1 MEDFTFPSGCKCYQR
16 SRGYRLEL
24 ARTEEQNVI
33 LTQERETD
41 TPRNLRG
48 RQRGK
53 KLKHKNQRH
62 QE

>member
-1 MEDFTFPSGCKCYQR
+1 MEDFPFPSGCKCYQR
-16 SRGYRLEL
+16 RRGYSLEL

-33 LTQERETD
+33 LTQERDTD

-48 RQRGK
+48 RQRGN
-53 KLKHKNQRH
+53 KLKRKNHRH